1 MNGFFSQLSVRR
13 WLFNVTLMCLLLGGL
28 LAATLNTQAGLK
40 RDLGLEGGAQG
51 GRLPWLVQTLKEQR
65 DTNENLKGTIQGL
78 RKQVEKY
85 ETAVADT
92 SKTTDALNKEVQDL
106 KLLSGLTTVK
116 GQGVVVTLDDN
127 KKSSLLQSQS
137 EDANGFP
144 MYIVHDWD
152 LRAFVSELFASGAE
166 AVSINEHRL
175 SSRSSIRCVGP
186 VIMVN
191 GDPAAPPFVIKAI
204 GDSKAL
210 ASALNMPGGVVDS
223 ARADGVGPKV
233 KVEPSAGLEIPPFT
247 GGTNFKYARQVPSK
261 G

>member
-1 MNGFFSQLSVRR
+1 MNAFVSQLASRK
-13 WLFNVTLMCLLLGGL
+13 WLFHVTLMCLLLGGL

-51 GRLPWLVQTLKEQR
+51 GRLPWLVQALKEQR

-85 ETAVADT
+85 ETAAADT
-92 SKTTDALNKEVQDL
+92 SKTTGALNKEVQDL
-106 KLLSGLTTVK
+106 KLLSGLTTVR
-116 GQGVVVTLDDN
+116 GPGVLVTLDDN
-127 KKSSLLQSQS
+127 KKSSLLQAQPDDGS
-137 EDANGFP
+137 GFP
-144 MYIVHDWD
+144 LYIVHDWD

-166 AVSINEHRL
+166 AVSINEHRI
-175 SSRSSIRCVGP
+175 SSRSSVRCVGP
-186 VIMVN
+186 VILVN

-204 GDSKAL
+204 GDSKGL

-233 KVEPSAGLEIPPFT
+233 KVDLSDNLEIPPFT
-247 GGTNFKYARQVPSK
+247 GATNFKYARPAPSK